1 MNKLLLIILVAL
13 SHVAIAGD
21 GHYLKETCLEAEKL
35 WSGKPGDKSK
45 GMYCTGLIKG
55 IVISMTITANST
67 DNKDVRK
74 LGICNEENPGT
85 FITIEQAI
93 ASVLKYIYA
102 NPEKL
107 NEQDFV
113 LIMQALQKSYPCK

>member
-13 SHVAIAGD
+13 SHAANAGD

-35 WSGKPGDKSK
+35 WTAKPSDQVK

-55 IVISMTITANST
+55 IVVTMTWTANST
-67 DNKDVRK
+67 DNKNVRK
-74 LGICNEENPGT
+74 FGICNEQNPGH

-102 NPEKL
+102 NPEEL
-107 NEQDFV
+107 NEPDYL
-113 LIMQALQKSYPCK
+113 LIMRALLTNYPCK